1 VGLGFQLGLGGPDLG
16 EPARAAGQ
24 FRRQLVSPPAGS
36 VLGVLGG
43 IDPLGLGQEGGD
55 LLLQLPFRLG
65 HPTVAHGLVLGGVGE
80 DLRAIEGHVPELHQ
94 PGPLAEPEHL
104 GEQGGQGRQVGL
116 PEGGDG
122 VVVRV
127 LIRRE
132 DAVGDLLV
140 RRLLDLARG
149 GLPRAVAIE
158 EELHQQRR
166 VVRGLASPIAGL
178 IRREDRRQVQGL
190 IHHLAD
196 EGGRVVLREPVAESR
211 RQQEQLV
218 GVVGLEGFHSR
229 TIPCSRPGV
238 RTE

>member
-1 VGLGFQLGLGGPDLG
+1 M
-16 EPARAAGQ
+16 A
-24 FRRQLVSPPAGS
+24 
-36 VLGVLGG
+36 
-43 IDPLGLGQEGGD
+43 
-55 LLLQLPFRLG
+55 
-65 HPTVAHGLVLGGVGE
+65 
-80 DLRAIEGHVPELHQ
+80 ELDQ

-104 GEQGGQGRQVGL
+104 GEQAGQGRQVGL

-122 VVVRV
+122 IVVRV

-149 GLPRAVAIE
+149 GLPRAVAVE

-178 IRREDRRQVQGL
+178 VRREDRRQVQGL

-196 EGGRVVLREPVAESR
+196 EGGRVVLREPVLEDWG
-211 RQQEQLV
+211 QQERLV
-218 GVVGLEGFHSR
+218 GVVRFERFHSR
-229 TIPCSRPGV
+229 TIPHPYARV
-238 RTE
+238 RTK